1 MTCSLNLVEAIA
13 VAKVKAVE
21 ESIALVHRLKN
32 EVGSYALMAGT
43 GTCIYIKRPQ
53 AYFIKKCKEGDKE
66 GEGQGEGEGGEKED
80 DEEVRQEEEEEEEE
94 EEEREE

>member
-66 GEGQGEGEGGEKED
+66 GEGQGDGEG
-80 DEEVRQEEEEEEEE
+80 
-94 EEEREE
+94 EEREEWEEQEEEDEEVIREGRRRR

>member
-53 AYFIKKCKEGDKE
+53 AYFIKKCKDGDKE
-66 GEGQGEGEGGEKED
+66 GEGEGGEKEEE
-80 DEEVRQEEEEEEEE
+80 EEVRQEEEEEEEE
-94 EEEREE
+94 EREE